1 MMIAGWTPT
10 CRAEA
15 SAKAEGFRHLNGA
28 LFADVDASVFEQAD
42 AFGVQAYSKTGV
54 STVRTGR
61 AFPWIV
67 RWICS
72 TVSGEKNGSPV
83 S

>member
-1 MMIAGWTPT
+1 VDADLSRRSLG
-10 CRAEA
+10 
-15 SAKAEGFRHLNGA
+15 EGGRLPPPERRVFS
-28 LFADVDASVFEQAD
+28 DVDASVFEQAD

>member
-1 MMIAGWTPT
+1 VDADVSTV
-10 CRAEA
+10 A
-15 SAKAEGFRHLNGA
+15 SAKAGGFGELFGA
-28 LFADVDASVFEQAD
+28 FFTDVDAAVFEQAD
-42 AFGVQAYSKTGV
+42 VFGVQAYSNTGV